1 MASTMTRLDDL
12 LSYEDKPPS
21 RRRWRLPARIIR
33 TAIFCGIVSA
43 LVWEFLRLHGVGV
56 PYVLLLT
63 VIMAGGALYQ
73 MLRWLSPPRIPETL
87 RDTQVA
93 PGKEHIRDSDG
104 VFRAVRRW
112 AGRMDWTEDDLAR
125 FAQVVQ
131 PAIADVVDER
141 LRQRHGIVRST
152 EPDRARELCGP
163 ELWTFITKP
172 VTRRLSP
179 NELAAV
185 VAAMEAL

>member
-1 MASTMTRLDDL
+1 MTRLDDL
-12 LSYEDKPPS
+12 LSYDDKP
-21 RRRWRLPARIIR
+21 RIRDRWRWPARLIR
-33 TAIFCGIVSA
+33 TAILCAVASA
-43 LVWEFLRLHGVGV
+43 LLWEFLRLHGVGV
-56 PYVLLLT
+56 PYVLLMT
-63 VIMAGGALYQ
+63 VVLAGGAMYQ
-73 MLRWLSPPRIPETL
+73 LLRWLSPPRIPETL

-93 PGKEHIRDSDG
+93 PTRERIRDSDG

-112 AGRMDWTEDDLAR
+112 AARMDWTEDNLGR
-125 FAQVVQ
+125 FAHVVQ

-141 LRQRHGIVRST
+141 LRLRHGVVRSA

-163 ELWTFITKP
+163 ELFAFITKP